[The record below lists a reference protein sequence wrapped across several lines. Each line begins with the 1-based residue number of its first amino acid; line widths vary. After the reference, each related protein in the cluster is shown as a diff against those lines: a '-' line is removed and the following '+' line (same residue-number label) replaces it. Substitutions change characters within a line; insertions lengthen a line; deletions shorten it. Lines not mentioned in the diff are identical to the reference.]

1 MVLEDG
7 DTDGFKLLLRRALT
21 EDFPKFWIK
30 WHQRQVP
37 PCHPLLALFC
47 LALCGNVLCAVV
59 CGEDVVKPSP
69 RHRACWRMRFCF
81 LCSRAARRFCHVRV
95 WFAGRL
101 TKLDSLPLRP
111 SLQRP
116 LAQTAAPGLLK
127 RPPTTTAAPV
137 RMYRRVPIVL
147 RRRPLDHAALGVS
160 NLTMRRK
167 LNQTLGVEQI
177 R

>member
-1 MVLEDG
+1 MEEVAPASG
-7 DTDGFKLLLRRALT
+7 A
-21 EDFPKFWIK
+21 P
-30 WHQRQVP
+30 VP
-37 PCHPLLALFC
+37 PAISVVLSC
-47 LALCGNVLCAVV
+47 LCGNVLCAVV

-69 RHRACWRMRFCF
+69 RHLACWRMRFCF

-95 WFAGRL
+95 WSAGSV
-101 TKLDSLPLRP
+101 TKLDSLPPRP

-116 LAQTAAPGLLK
+116 PAQTAAPVLLK

-137 RMYRRVPIVL
+137 RVYRREPHVISS
-147 RRRPLDHAALGVS
+147 RPLSAALRVS

>member
-37 PCHPLLALFC
+37 PCHPLVACVLSC
-47 LALCGNVLCAVV
+47 LCGNVLCAVV
-59 CGEDVVKPSP
+59 RGEDVVKPSP
-69 RHRACWRMRFCF
+69 RHLACWRMRFCF

-127 RPPTTTAAPV
+127 RPPTTTHPH
-137 RMYRRVPIVL
+137 RRVPIVT
-147 RRRPLDHAALGVS
+147 RRRPLDHAALGRS
-160 NLTMRRK
+160 NLTMRTK